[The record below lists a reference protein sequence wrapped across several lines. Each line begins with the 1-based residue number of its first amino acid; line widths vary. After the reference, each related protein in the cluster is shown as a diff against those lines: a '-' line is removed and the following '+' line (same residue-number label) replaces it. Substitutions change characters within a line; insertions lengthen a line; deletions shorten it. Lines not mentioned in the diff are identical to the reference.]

1 MIEKVRLIK
10 FKHIIY
16 ICPTQSVVHV
26 AFVVILISMSIHAD
40 LVGGYVILGVVSED
54 NVHTLLWPTVLF

>member
-1 MIEKVRLIK
+1 MIDKVRVIK

-26 AFVVILISMSIHAD
+26 AFVVILMCMSIHAD
-40 LVGGYVILGVVSED
+40 IIDSYVILGVVSED
-54 NVHTLLWPTVLF
+54 NVHTLVWPIMLF

>member
-10 FKHIIY
+10 FKYIIY

-26 AFVVILISMSIHAD
+26 AFVVILMCMSNHAD
-40 LVGGYVILGVVSED
+40 IIGRYIILGVVAED
-54 NVHTLLWPTVLF
+54 NVHTLVLSIMLF

>member
-16 ICPTQSVVHV
+16 IYPTQSVVHV
-26 AFVVILISMSIHAD
+26 AFVVILMCMSIHAD
-40 LVGGYVILGVVSED
+40 IIDSYVILGVVSED
-54 NVHTLLWPTVLF
+54 NVHTLVSPSLLF

>member
-26 AFVVILISMSIHAD
+26 AFVVILMCMSVHAD
-40 LVGGYVILGVVSED
+40 NVGSYVILGLVSED
-54 NVHTLLWPTVLF
+54 NVQTLVWPIMLL